1 MGVVCAVAR
10 AVSAISFNLERRP
23 LNTALARAAARAAA
37 AMGKRKGG
45 RAKAFEPTTR
55 PSSKPAASVQL
66 PAAALAMPLVP
77 PGGTR
82 PRSDSKWLQPEV
94 RTLLEDD
101 EGDAMLMAGPI
112 LTRDECASWIAWGE
126 STGFALEKHAATANI
141 AHRDNGRL
149 AVESVE
155 VAQAIFARLRPW
167 IPAEVAGRRP
177 VGCNPNIRLYRY
189 EVGQRFGPHIDQA
202 NRLAGGALTE
212 FTVLLYLNEDG
223 LEGGETAFHG
233 IDGLA
238 EAGASAGTLRIA
250 PRAGAVL
257 VHAHG
262 ARCLTHEGA
271 AVTAGTKYL
280 LRTDVA
286 YA

>member
-1 MGVVCAVAR
+1 
-10 AVSAISFNLERRP
+10 
-23 LNTALARAAARAAA
+23 
-37 AMGKRKGG
+37 MGKRKNNN
-45 RAKAFEPTTR
+45 RAKAFEPATR
-55 PSSKPAASVQL
+55 PSSKPAASIQL
-66 PAAALAMPLVP
+66 PASALAAPLVP

-101 EGDAMLMAGPI
+101 EGDAMLVAEPI

-126 STGFALEKHAATANI
+126 SNGFALEKHAATANI

-149 AVESVE
+149 AIESVD
-155 VAQAIFARLRPW
+155 VAQAIFARLQPW
-167 IPAEVAGRRP
+167 VPLEVAGRRAI
-177 VGCNPNIRLYRY
+177 GCNPNIRLYRY

-202 NRLAGGALTE
+202 NRLGGGAVTE
-212 FTVLLYLNEDG
+212 FTVLLYLNDDG
-223 LEGGETAFHG
+223 LEGGETIFHG
-233 IDGLA
+233 IEAA
-238 EAGASAGTLRIA
+238 EGDASTLRVA

-262 ARCLTHEGA
+262 TRCLTHEGA
-271 AVTAGTKYL
+271 AVTAGVKYL